1 MKKFGDVCRKC
12 NGQLLYIEP
21 SMSFSHCGTDYW
33 TRYGERRFKPTI
45 CMACRTKVGRHAQSY
60 QQTQLK
66 TE

>member
-1 MKKFGDVCRKC
+1 M
-12 NGQLLYIEP
+12 YIEP
-21 SMSFSHCGTDYW
+21 SMSLSHCGTDYW